1 MVQKWSFLGVRT
13 SGFGQI
19 HDVKHDQNV
28 STSRFGGL
36 DPQNTPFWS
45 LFWRG
50 FDPSE
55 WAIWPIELPYK
66 GIWAVRPVRPWWI
79 WTPKVVQNHQFGGPD
94 PQILNDSRSNRVPG
108 PPKMTHFGSYFGGVL
123 TPPNGPSGG
132 SDDRTK
138 GFRRPGQPGPTGFGP
153 QKWSKTVNLGVR
165 TPKSRDDID
174 LSSIRHPK
182 SMIWDPEIDQF

>member
-1 MVQKWSFLGVRT
+1 MVIFGGPNLRIWSDSMLPNMT
-13 SGFGQI
+13 NMGFG
-19 HDVKHDQNV
+19 
-28 STSRFGGL
+28 GP

-55 WAIWPIELPYK
+55 GPIWRVELPYK
-66 GIWAVRPVRPWWI
+66 GIWATRPARPHRI
-79 WTPKVVQNHQFGGPD
+79 WTPKVAQNRQFGGPD
-94 PQILNDSRSNRVPG
+94 PQNLNDSRSNRVPG
-108 PPKMTHFGSYFGGVL
+108 PPKITYFGSYFGGVL

-138 GFRRPGQPGPTGFGP
+138 GFPVSRQSGPTGFGP

-165 TPKSRDDID
+165 TPKS
-174 LSSIRHPK
+174 
-182 SMIWDPEIDQF
+182 MI